1 MDDKTAATMANPLTL
16 SFVEADDLRMKMKQF
31 AITFL
36 AVLLAAGLAL
46 LAYDFFIVK
55 PRELA
60 MAEAAQVNLKD
71 ARSQAQ
77 NIADNLEHSVNQ
89 SISNA
94 NDKLNAQ
101 SDNMSK
107 RGLAND
113 ALMRGSI
120 FKTALAESFMTNG
133 HWPKNNTETGLAQ
146 PESYAGGAVSSIAV
160 SGKGSIVITL
170 NDKLE
175 AGAKIKLIPDVNPQS
190 YVVNWRCTTEG
201 SETLKHNLLA
211 CNQ

>member
-1 MDDKTAATMANPLTL
+1 M
-16 SFVEADDLRMKMKQF
+16 
-31 AITFL
+31 TFL

-71 ARSQAQ
+71 ARRQAQ
-77 NIADNLEHSVNQ
+77 HIADNLEHSVNQ

-101 SDNMSK
+101 SDDMRQ
-107 RGLAND
+107 RGIASD
-113 ALMRGSI
+113 ALMRGSV
-120 FKTALAESFMTNG
+120 FKTALAEYFMTNG
-133 HWPKNNTETGLAQ
+133 HWPKNNSETGLAQ
-146 PESYAGGAVSSIAV
+146 PESYAGGAVSSVTV
-160 SGKGSIVITL
+160 SGKGIVVITL

-175 AGAKIKLIPDVNPQS
+175 AGAKIKLIPDVNPES

-201 SETLKHNLLA
+201 SETLKHDLPP